1 MKKFFAFMLA
11 LAMLFALCACGAKEE
26 PAAAEVPKPEAQP
39 VADDSGD
46 VGTDSEAADASGAD
60 VYVLTDD
67 MLAEDEVNPNFD
79 EAMFN
84 AALACKGESVDA
96 LYAAVG
102 EPDDTH
108 YVSSCLDLTGEDG
121 ELFYDRY
128 GFYVWTLK
136 NAEGETVQDVRAN

>member
-1 MKKFFAFMLA
+1 MKKFAALLLA
-11 LAMLFALCACGAKEE
+11 LMMVLALCACGGAEE
-26 PAAAEVPKPEAQP
+26 PAENAAPAAPAQEAT
-39 VADDSGD
+39 DDSGD
-46 VGTDSEAADASGAD
+46 TVTEVQDASGAD

-67 MLAEDEVNPNFD
+67 MLAADEANPNFD

-136 NAEGETVQDVRAN
+136 NADGETVQDVREN

>member
-1 MKKFFAFMLA
+1 MKKFAALFLA
-11 LAMLFALCACGAKEE
+11 LMMVLALCACGSEE
-26 PAAAEVPKPEAQP
+26 APAEAEKPEAP
-39 VADDSGD
+39 VVADDSGEDLDD
-46 VGTDSEAADASGAD
+46 VQDASGAD

-67 MLAEDEVNPNFD
+67 MLAADEANPNFD

-136 NAEGETVQDVRAN
+136 NADGETVQDVREN

>member
-1 MKKFFAFMLA
+1 MKKFAALFLA
-11 LAMLFALCACGAKEE
+11 LMMVLALCACGSEE
-26 PAAAEVPKPEAQP
+26 APAAAAKPEAP
-39 VADDSGD
+39 VVADDSGD
-46 VGTDSEAADASGAD
+46 VLDDVQDASGAD

-67 MLAEDEVNPNFD
+67 MLAADEANPNFD

-136 NAEGETVQDVRAN
+136 NADGETVQDVREN

>member
-1 MKKFFAFMLA
+1 MKKLTA
-11 LAMLFALCACGAKEE
+11 LFLVLMMVLALCACGSEE
-26 PAAAEVPKPEAQP
+26 APAEEAAPAAPVQEA
-39 VADDSGD
+39 ADDS
-46 VGTDSEAADASGAD
+46 AANATETQDASGAD

-67 MLAEDEVNPNFD
+67 MLAADEANPNFD

-108 YVSSCLDLTGEDG
+108 YVSSCIDLTGEDG

-136 NAEGETVQDVRAN
+136 NADGETVQDVREN

>member
-1 MKKFFAFMLA
+1 MKKLTALFLA
-11 LAMLFALCACGAKEE
+11 LMMVLALCACGSEE
-26 PAAAEVPKPEAQP
+26 APAEAAAPAAPAQET
-39 VADDSGD
+39 ADDSGD
-46 VGTDSEAADASGAD
+46 TVTETQDASGAD

-136 NAEGETVQDVRAN
+136 NADGETVQDVREN

>member
-1 MKKFFAFMLA
+1 MKKLTALFLA
-11 LAMLFALCACGAKEE
+11 LMMVLALCACGSEE
-26 PAAAEVPKPEAQP
+26 APAEDAAPAAPAQEA
-39 VADDSGD
+39 ADDSGD
-46 VGTDSEAADASGAD
+46 TLTETQDASGAD

-136 NAEGETVQDVRAN
+136 NADGETVQDVREN

>member
-1 MKKFFAFMLA
+1 MKKFAALFLA
-11 LAMLFALCACGAKEE
+11 LMMVLALCACGSEE
-26 PAAAEVPKPEAQP
+26 APAEAAKPEAP
-39 VADDSGD
+39 VVADDSGD
-46 VGTDSEAADASGAD
+46 VLDDVQDASGAD

-67 MLAEDEVNPNFD
+67 MLAADEANPNFD

-136 NAEGETVQDVRAN
+136 NADGETVQDVREN

>member
-1 MKKFFAFMLA
+1 MKKITAFFLA
-11 LAMLFALCACGAKEE
+11 VMMVLALCACGSEQAPAEE
-26 PAAAEVPKPEAQP
+26 AAPAAAPQEA
-39 VADDSGD
+39 ADDSGE
-46 VGTDSEAADASGAD
+46 TLTEAQDASGAD

-67 MLAEDEVNPNFD
+67 MLAEDEANPNFD

-136 NAEGETVQDVRAN
+136 NADGETVQDVREN

>member
-1 MKKFFAFMLA
+1 MKKFAALFLA
-11 LAMLFALCACGAKEE
+11 LMMVLALCACGSEE
-26 PAAAEVPKPEAQP
+26 APAEDAVPAAAPQEA
-39 VADDSGD
+39 ADDSGD
-46 VGTDSEAADASGAD
+46 TVTETQDASGAE

-67 MLAEDEVNPNFD
+67 MIAADEANPNFD
-79 EAMFN
+79 EEMFN

-136 NAEGETVQDVRAN
+136 NADGETVQDVREN